1 MVVKKKK
8 IVSPFDK
15 SITSVKKKTNITSAD
30 DIENDI
36 LVLTDKICSF
46 EDFLKGLDNE
56 WTSFHKK
63 AQKLTEKATL
73 EEDGYTI
80 KELWPYYKYE
90 FSNILFRAYWFD
102 HETGGLGA
110 KHIAY
115 IVYNFLLDIPVYT
128 SEIWRPDGK
137 SSDVFEIWGKNGS
150 KQGVIL
156 NEFALGEY
164 LNREEIKMEYEAR
177 QQLKQSMGVQWDE
190 PVNGDDFEI
199 VHPIM
204 FYDINRKLLK
214 LKEAFAQIVAQAP
227 NQASIFDIAKSL
239 ATVMEYSM
247 QADKET
253 NTLEVIKKDK
263 NIAKLSDEEQKNLAK
278 FLDGMNTALFTPYL
292 SKE

>member
-8 IVSPFDK
+8 IVSPVDK
-15 SITSVKKKTNITSAD
+15 SITSVKKKTDITSAD
-30 DIENDI
+30 DIDNDI

-46 EDFLKGLDNE
+46 EDFLKGLDIA
-56 WTSFHKK
+56 WTGFHKK
-63 AQKLTEKATL
+63 AQKLTEKTTL
-73 EEDGYTI
+73 EEDWYTI

-137 SSDVFEIWGKNGS
+137 SSDVFEIWWKNGS

-156 NEFALGEY
+156 NEFTLGEY

-199 VHPIM
+199 IHPIK
-204 FYDINRKLLK
+204 FYDINRKLLR
-214 LKEAFAQIVAQAP
+214 LQEEFAQIVANAP
-227 NQASIFDIAKSL
+227 NQITFTEIANDL
-239 ATVMEYSM
+239 ATMMEYSM
-247 QADKET
+247 QADKEED
-253 NTLEVIKKDK
+253 TLETIKKNK
-263 NIAKLSDEEQKNLAK
+263 SIANLSNETQKDLAN
-278 FLDGMNTALFTPYL
+278 FLDVFTNNLFPAL
-292 SKE
+292 